1 MWGEEEVQ
9 GQLEGCKRNRQVC
22 EGIAKRM
29 RERGY
34 EKTAEQCRIKMKK
47 LKGNYRKV
55 KDKNSETGRGRKT
68 CKFFE
73 DLDKVLGHRPATCPP
88 ILVESLGT
96 GEEEEE
102 EVEEENREVEEDACL
117 REIEREEEEEED
129 RTRGKEKENSRRK
142 KGKGL
147 KRNREDRLAGV
158 FRETMK
164 DMWEGMM
171 RAEEE
176 QEEKRRAYEKE
187 KAREE
192 RAYEERRRSE
202 EREFQLR
209 LMQIMMEGQQQRQQ
223 ES

>member
-1 MWGEEEVQ
+1 MQDKDEE
-9 GQLEGCKRNRQVC
+9 
-22 EGIAKRM
+22 AKR
-29 RERGY
+29 GH
-34 EKTAEQCRIKMKK
+34 
-47 LKGNYRKV
+47 RKV
-55 KDKNSETGRGRKT
+55 KDKNGETGRGRKT

-73 DLDKVLGHRPATCPP
+73 DLDKVLGQRPATCPP

-96 GEEEEE
+96 GEEEE

-129 RTRGKEKENSRRK
+129 CTRGKEKENSRRK

-192 RAYEERRRSE
+192 SV
-202 EREFQLR
+202 
-209 LMQIMMEGQQQRQQ
+209 
-223 ES
+223 